1 MKLNIK
7 KITFIFFIISLIF
20 QNVFALTYT
29 VKPGDNP
36 EKIAKKF
43 GISVKTLLK
52 ANKIKNPKRL
62 RVGQKLY
69 IPVKG
74 KKAKKYKTKNKRKAS
89 SSIKRGQSCRYVYTV
104 KRGDALSLIAKK
116 FKVSTR
122 DLKRWNNLKSSKLYV
137 GQKLC
142 IKPVK
147 KYVSSKRKS
156 KKRKSKV
163 ERYRYKRK
171 TVIAYYRV
179 KRGDNLIKIA
189 RKFKT
194 TVRKLVKLN
203 KLKKPYRLYP
213 GQRLKVPKVVKVKV
227 KSKYSRKKYKPVK
240 EFKPKRKL
248 DFRWPVNGKVVK
260 GFINSE
266 VERHVGLD
274 IQTNCNEKIVASEDG
289 KVIYAGDSIKTFG
302 NLIIIRHPNRYNTVY
317 GHVGKILVREGQRV
331 KKGETIGTVGKLDN
345 KNCGIYFEV
354 RKNTYPVN
362 PLSVLGN
369 K

>member
-1 MKLNIK
+1 MKLNT
-7 KITFIFFIISLIF
+7 KIIIFIFLIFSLIF
-20 QNVFALTYT
+20 QNVLALTYR
-29 VKPGDNP
+29 VRPGDNP

-62 RVGQKLY
+62 KVGQKLY
-69 IPVKG
+69 IPVKRKKNKKSVKSKKSYSVLKG
-74 KKAKKYKTKNKRKAS
+74 KK
-89 SSIKRGQSCRYVYTV
+89 CRYVYTV
-104 KRGDALSLIAKK
+104 KKGDALSLIAKR
-116 FKVSTR
+116 FKVSSTN
-122 DLKRWNNLKSSKLYV
+122 LKRWNNLKSNRLYI
-137 GQKLC
+137 GQRLC

-147 KYVSSKRKS
+147 VS
-156 KKRKSKV
+156 KKHKVSKKTVNRHRERKA
-163 ERYRYKRK
+163 RTRYKYK
-171 TVIAYYRV
+171 TVIGYYRV
-179 KRGDNLIKIA
+179 KRGDNLIRIA
-189 RKFKT
+189 RKYGI
-194 TVRKLVKLN
+194 TVKKLVKLN
-203 KLKKPYRLYP
+203 RLKKPYRIYP
-213 GQRLKVPKVVKVKV
+213 GQRLKVPKRIKVKV
-227 KSKYSRKKYKPVK
+227 KSYVRKYKPVR
-240 EFKPKRKL
+240 EFKPKKKL
-248 DFRWPVNGKVVK
+248 DFRWPVEGKVVK

-266 VERHVGLD
+266 AERHVGLD
-274 IQTNCNEKIVASEDG
+274 IKTNCSEKIVASEDG

-317 GHVGKILVREGQRV
+317 GHVGKILVKEGQRV